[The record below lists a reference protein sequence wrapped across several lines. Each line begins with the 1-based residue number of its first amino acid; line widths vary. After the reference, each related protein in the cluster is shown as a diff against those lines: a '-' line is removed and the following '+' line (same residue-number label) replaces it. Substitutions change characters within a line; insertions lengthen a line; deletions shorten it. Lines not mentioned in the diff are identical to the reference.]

1 MMDSGSNGTTVYYEA
16 LGLEPNAGYQ
26 EIKRAFHKLALK
38 YHPDRNPGNREAAE
52 KFRIVLEAYKNLMDK
67 DEMDK
72 DEKDEDDHAEK
83 SNGNGDSGKGF
94 RFKQSAKPQ
103 SYGEPRCPGCSA
115 DGMEHIVSRKGGDIS
130 IGRKKLTNS
139 PFMVVFC
146 DKCGHIYNVFNTGL

>member
-1 MMDSGSNGTTVYYEA
+1 MDSNSNGTTIYYEA
-16 LGLEPNAGYQ
+16 LGLEPNAAYE

-52 KFRIVLEAYKNLMDK
+52 KFRLVLEAYKNLMDK
-67 DEMDK
+67 DG
-72 DEKDEDDHAEK
+72 KDEDDRAEK
-83 SNGNGDSGKGF
+83 SNGNEDSGKGF
-94 RFKQSAKPQ
+94 RFKHSAKPQ
-103 SYGEPRCPGCSA
+103 IHGEPRCPGCSV

-130 IGRKKLTNS
+130 TGRKKLTSS